1 MDALSFGKD
10 LWDQVKQLEKYCEFG
25 AEQLIS
31 MNEFLKIVSNAE
43 LEYGKALLR
52 AVKPYKEEIK
62 KLQEKT
68 EKYPFYR
75 AVSES
80 TSIKS
85 WEKML
90 DSYESLGSLRVET
103 AEIFLNE
110 RKLIKTTS
118 KDIDGVFKEVVICLL
133 LKFEEIKRG
142 ANQLTDMIAMME
154 KNYANY
160 KRELKDLDTITAQY
174 KKSLK
179 DLKMSKKDMDK
190 IKMDYEKQILASQE
204 AVKSYRESV
213 IELNKFKNTTSSAV
227 LPKEQAIIEEAIAV
241 NDTVRSSSDHDAL
254 IKSLKT
260 GLEPPLD
267 FNIADTSEVHSKK
280 LALRSS
286 SRDELRLEYESE
298 NEITKLPD
306 KQGKKKAMEKIK
318 LLDKEIIEV
327 EKQRQ
332 GVDILKGAYKDSG
345 NPLKILECTSDQLN
359 DVELKL
365 NQLLAQKHRL
375 HCYVAKID
383 GKPAPEAPAFVSS
396 PKNMSE
402 AGISSSSVNPPSG
415 SNTHPS
421 NGSIS
426 NAPNLS
432 FSHPSNGSNSQESP
446 GTSTSSPGDVRKLK
460 VLYDFVADSNSP
472 EEMSVNSGDILILVK
487 ENGDG

>member
-68 EKYPFYR
+68 EKYPFYK
-75 AVSES
+75 AVTES

-118 KDIDGVFKEVVICLL
+118 KDIEGVFKEVIIFLL

-154 KNYANY
+154 KNYSNY
-160 KRELKDLDTITAQY
+160 KRELKDLDTCTAQY

-190 IKMDYEKQILASQE
+190 IKMDYDKQILASQE
-204 AVKSYRESV
+204 AVKCYRESV

-227 LPKEQAIIEEAIAV
+227 LPKEQAIIGEAIAV
-241 NDTVRSSSDHDAL
+241 NDAVRSSLDHDAL

-267 FNIADTSEVHSKK
+267 FSIADTSEVHSKK

-286 SRDELRLEYESE
+286 SRDELRLDYESE
-298 NEITKLPD
+298 SEITKLPD

-318 LLDKEIIEV
+318 LLDKEIVEV

-332 GVDILKGAYKDSG
+332 GVDILKGAYKDS
-345 NPLKILECTSDQLN
+345 LN
-359 DVELKL
+359 DVEVKL
-365 NQLLAQKHRL
+365 NQLLTQKHRL

-415 SNTHPS
+415 SNSHPS

-432 FSHPSNGSNSQESP
+432 FSHPSNGSNSQEAP
-446 GTSTSSPGDVRKLK
+446 ATSTNSPGDVRKLK